1 MFLFQFLFDIS
12 AKRASISFLCLN
24 VFGLIDKPGGFSL
37 NELLPCLKRKTQ
49 QQHFPTSCN
58 IPSGNLKNNV

>member
-24 VFGLIDKPGGFSL
+24 VFGLIDKPGGF
-37 NELLPCLKRKTQ
+37 
-49 QQHFPTSCN
+49 H
-58 IPSGNLKNNV
+58 